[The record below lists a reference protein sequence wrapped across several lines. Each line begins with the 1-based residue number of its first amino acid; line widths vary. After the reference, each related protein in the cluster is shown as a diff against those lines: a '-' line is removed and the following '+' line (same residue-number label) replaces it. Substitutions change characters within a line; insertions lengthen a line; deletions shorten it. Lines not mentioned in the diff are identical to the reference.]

1 MRVARGVA
9 ALAAIGVLAHAQA
22 ADPPTVPDC
31 ALVSLTDAS
40 RPVPLSDLRGRV
52 VLVDFWA
59 SWCAPCAKS
68 FPYLNGLDR
77 AYRDRGLSIVGINV
91 DERPE
96 DARRFLARFPA
107 SFTIAA
113 DRTGRCPERFDVQA
127 MPSSY
132 LVDRDGRIRHVQLGF
147 RSEETGV
154 MRQRIEALL
163 DEPRRSSP

>member
-1 MRVARGVA
+1 MRVARSLA
-9 ALAAIGVLAHAQA
+9 ALAAIGVLADVQA
-22 ADPPTVPDC
+22 ADPPSVPDC

-68 FPYLNGLDR
+68 FPFLNALDR
-77 AYRDRGLSIVGINV
+77 AYRDRGLRVVGINV

-107 SFTIAA
+107 SFTVAV
-113 DRTGRCPERFDVQA
+113 DRTGRCPERFDVRV
-127 MPSSY
+127 MPSSF
-132 LVDRDGRIRHVQLGF
+132 LVDRDGRIRHVHEGF
-147 RSEETGV
+147 RSEETGG

-163 DEPRRSSP
+163 DEPQRSSP